1 MSSPGGVHTVVR
13 ESDRQGDNF
22 ISVLLERFYWPGS
35 LREKRLELVGSQAR
49 AGKDKQGL
57 SVSVSFCCIT
67 SHSQGSS
74 IDQQLFS
81 MFVILWTGN

>member
-1 MSSPGGVHTVVR
+1 MPSPGGVHTLVR

-22 ISVLLERFYWPGS
+22 ILVLPERCFWPGS
-35 LREKRLELVGSQAR
+35 LREKRLELVGSQAG
-49 AGKDKQGL
+49 AGKDKQCL

-67 SHSQGSS
+67 SYALGSS

-81 MFVILWTGN
+81 MFVILWVGN